1 MSGVKIRVPRKLV
14 AEMNVV
20 PYIDVMLVLLV
31 IFMVTAPMLTQGV
44 QIELPKVEAQALP
57 SENEQKILTLSV
69 KNDGSFYWNLGDEL
83 DIRGETG
90 NAADVD
96 AMVEDVSAIVAR
108 EANVQVFIRADEDA
122 VYSMVVSGMASL
134 QQAGVTQLGLITEAP
149 Q

>member
-1 MSGVKIRVPRKLV
+1 MKPPANKHKQN
-14 AEMNVV
+14 ADMNVV

-108 EANVQVFIRADEDA
+108 EAFSPSPSDFHHESRFCSSTAAREYRSILPAHKKIGSR
-122 VYSMVVSGMASL
+122 SG
-134 QQAGVTQLGLITEAP
+134 TE
-149 Q
+149 